1 VRRRRGLTGR
11 PPRDVAP
18 GAGHARLDGL
28 ATRGPGRQ
36 GDRRVHGE
44 GVARTAGVP
53 PRWPGRHDHGKRPGL
68 REHRASLARGQSDGG
83 AERRRYRTGQLDE
96 PRDGCDPGRRPR
108 LAEEVERLARV
119 RRHQGGRGGTGPEA
133 VGVPHH
139 GWSQGGGRRAGH
151 DLRQCGE
158 PAPVVRDLHG
168 VGGGQGVTG
177 GRRPPPG
184 QGHGLASAVDPRER
198 LAPRPQAQLDRRR
211 PVEAQVDHF
220 DAGVRQ
226 QAGQPVSV
234 AIGRQG
240 RHQRHTGAGGR
251 GQRRRQGRPA
261 GPHVLDGESTTGA
274 GASRQTR
281 RTSPSQSTSSRESPT
296 RQV

>member
-1 VRRRRGLTGR
+1 MVATPVGVHASPRRSSASPAFG
-11 PPRDVAP
+11 V
-18 GAGHARLDGL
+18 
-28 ATRGPGRQ
+28 TR
-36 GDRRVHGE
+36 
-44 GVARTAGVP
+44 
-53 PRWPGRHDHGKRPGL
+53 
-68 REHRASLARGQSDGG
+68 
-83 AERRRYRTGQLDE
+83 
-96 PRDGCDPGRRPR
+96 
-108 LAEEVERLARV
+108 
-119 RRHQGGRGGTGPEA
+119 GGRGGTGPEA

-158 PAPVVRDLHG
+158 PAPVVRDQHG

-211 PVEAQVDHF
+211 SVEAQVDHF
-220 DAGVRQ
+220 DAGVRR

-240 RHQRHTGAGGR
+240 RHQRHAGAGGR

-261 GPHVLDGESTTGA
+261 GAHVLDGGINHRGGSVAADAADLPLPVDVEQGVADEANVRSRHGRRLAPAVGAIPILRRAVGTG
-274 GASRQTR
+274 
-281 RTSPSQSTSSRESPT
+281 
-296 RQV
+296 